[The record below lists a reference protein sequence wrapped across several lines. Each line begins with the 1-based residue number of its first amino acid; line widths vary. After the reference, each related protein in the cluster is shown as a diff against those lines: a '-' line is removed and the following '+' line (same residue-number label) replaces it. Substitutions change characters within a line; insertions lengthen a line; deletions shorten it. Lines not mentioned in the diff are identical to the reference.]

1 VKIEHPPHQSLVMP
15 SKLLTENKPY
25 THSTNTDLAK
35 LFAAVRD
42 QMRRQAIPD
51 PWDEVKPPQW
61 WVDINGVAK

>member
-1 VKIEHPPHQSLVMP
+1 MP